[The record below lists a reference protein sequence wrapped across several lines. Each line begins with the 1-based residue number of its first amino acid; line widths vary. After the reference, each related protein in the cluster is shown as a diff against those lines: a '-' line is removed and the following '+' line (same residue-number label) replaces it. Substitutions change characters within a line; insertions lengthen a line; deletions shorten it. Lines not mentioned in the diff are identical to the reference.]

1 MSMDFDPSLLQDFLT
16 ESSELIEQLDQDLVQ
31 MESATPEAQQEVCNS
46 CFRALHTIKGA
57 ASFLGLTA
65 VTTFA
70 HAAED
75 ALNKMR
81 KGEVSVSPEIM
92 DTLLQSADVVRGQVE
107 AMTAGDPA
115 PEGPQALIDKLHA
128 VAAGA
133 GETEAAQTEISDSE
147 SGAGDS
153 GEDDQPGKKLELDA
167 SKLDLLEFMTADLK
181 DSTAQITEAVEDLKS
196 PASRAEAAHQIQE
209 LIGQCTRTAE
219 FFGLPELSGLICLV
233 SDPAP
238 VLAELDDMY
247 TGELCVRL
255 DAAVILI
262 GNQADAMDSGRL
274 LNYPIE
280 TLKTRITRLAS
291 NQALEEKDL
300 AAHDGDASKLLV
312 IDGVLPEEVTEEVEV
327 ESEPQQVETPEA
339 AATTPEASA
348 PQERA
353 EQDRRQT
360 IERRQAAPAVEQ
372 TIRVEV
378 GRLESLLN
386 MVGQLVL
393 NKNRMLA
400 LTRTLR
406 DESIEQ
412 ELHEQFTATAGD
424 LDRLT
429 GELQVGVMRTRMQP
443 LAKLFDRYPRVIR
456 DIARTTGKKIDLII
470 DGKDTEVDKSVLEA
484 LADPLVHIL
493 RNSADHG
500 VEMPEDR
507 EGKGKAALGTIRLS
521 AEHQGSHVRVAI
533 QDDGK
538 GLSRSM
544 LSDKAVEKGLYTR
557 EQLAQMSD
565 DEVFRII
572 FAAGF
577 STAKQVSDLSGRGVG
592 MDVVRTNIQK
602 VNGEINIQSVEHEG
616 TTIEILIPLTVAI
629 MPAMVVGVGE
639 HMYSIPLQ
647 CVLEIVKPEDMGEH
661 TVSGYPVIRLRD
673 AVLPLLDMT
682 SILDEETVEDGG
694 RFAVVISVGGNRVG
708 LRVDNLVG
716 QQEIVIKPLDDAYT
730 QGGPF
735 SGATIREDGEVSL
748 ILDVARMVREAS
760 QQISSVQV
768 SKRAADETAAV
779 AA

>member
-81 KGEVSVSPEIM
+81 KGEVALTPEIM
-92 DTLLQSADVVRGQVE
+92 DSLLQSADVVRGQVE

-128 VAAGA
+128 IAEGA
-133 GETEAAQTEISDSE
+133 GEKAADQASSDDSQAEDE
-147 SGAGDS
+147 S
-153 GEDDQPGKKLELDA
+153 DDDEPGTKLELDP

-181 DSTAQITEAVEDLKS
+181 DSTTQIAEAIEDLKS
-196 PASRAEAAHQIQE
+196 PASRAEAATLIQE

-219 FFGLPELSGLICLV
+219 FFGLPELSDLICLV
-233 SDPAP
+233 SDSAP
-238 VLAELDDMY
+238 ILAELDDMY
-247 TGELCVRL
+247 TNELCVRL
-255 DAAVILI
+255 AAAAILI

-274 LNYPIE
+274 LNYPIQ
-280 TLKTRITRLAS
+280 TLQKRITRLAS
-291 NQALEEKDL
+291 NQELEEDDL
-300 AAHDGDASKLLV
+300 PSHDDDANKLLV
-312 IDGVLPEEVTEEVEV
+312 IDGVFPEEVAEQAEVET
-327 ESEPQQVETPEA
+327 EKAASPENPA
-339 AATTPEASA
+339 AAAEASA

-360 IERRQAAPAVEQ
+360 TERRQAAPAVEQ

-500 VEMPEDR
+500 VELPEDR
-507 EGKGKAALGTIRLS
+507 EGKGKAVTGTIRLS

-533 QDDGK
+533 EDDGK

-544 LSDKAVEKGLYTR
+544 LGDKAVEKGLYTR
-557 EQLAQMSD
+557 EQLAQMTD

-602 VNGEINIQSVEHEG
+602 VNGEINIQSVEHQG

-647 CVLEIVKPEDMGEH
+647 CVHEIVKPEDMGEH

-682 SILDEETVEDGG
+682 TILDEDVVEDGG

-760 QQISSVQV
+760 QQIANVQV
-768 SKRAADETAAV
+768 SQCATDEPAATAA
-779 AA
+779 